1 LANTRLLGDGPTD
14 DDLRD
19 PGYWQRRAQ
28 ETREKANGMTASE
41 LKERMQ
47 EIAVEYDRLAEFAER
62 RKNR

>member
-19 PGYWQRRAQ
+19 PEYWRRRAQ
-28 ETREKANGMTASE
+28 ETREKSSGMGASE